1 MVPINARLAKNDTC
15 LPVGGGPDAQSP
27 VFVPKDTMV
36 VYSVYSMHR
45 RDDLYGPNSNE
56 FCPERWDSIRPG
68 WGYLPFNGGP
78 RICLGQ
84 QYALA
89 EAGYVTVRLAQRFR
103 KLESR
108 DPGEWQERL
117 SLTLR
122 SRNGTKVGLT
132 ST

>member
-1 MVPINARLAKNDTC
+1 MVI
-15 LPVGGGPDAQSP
+15 
-27 VFVPKDTMV
+27 
-36 VYSVYSMHR
+36 YSVYSMHR

-89 EAGYVTVRLAQRFR
+89 EAGYVTARLAQQFR

-108 DPGEWQERL
+108 DPEEWQERL

-122 SRNGTKVGLT
+122 SRNGTKVGLA
-132 ST
+132 